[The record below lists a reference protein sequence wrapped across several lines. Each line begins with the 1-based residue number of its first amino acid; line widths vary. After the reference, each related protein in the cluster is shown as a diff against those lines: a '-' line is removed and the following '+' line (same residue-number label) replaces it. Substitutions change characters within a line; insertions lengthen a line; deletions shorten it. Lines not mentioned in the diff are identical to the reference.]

1 VANRFLDPL
10 GLTVEADEGAVNPE
24 TFTAMQH
31 SFDGKAGAFA
41 YLLFIL
47 LYAPCVAATAAI
59 YRETNRN
66 WTLFV
71 VFWTT
76 GIAYM
81 TATIFYQTMTYSQ
94 HPGYSFSW
102 IAGLLIAFLSVLLGL
117 WLLGRNPKKTVQEL
131 N

>member
-1 VANRFLDPL
+1 VN
-10 GLTVEADEGAVNPE
+10 EEQAVNTT
-24 TFTAMQH
+24 TFAAMQH

-71 VFWTT
+71 VLWTT

-81 TATIFYQTMTYSQ
+81 TATIFYQSMTYSE
-94 HPGYSFSW
+94 HPSYSLIW
-102 IAGLLIAFLSVLLGL
+102 ITGLLLTFSSILFGL
-117 WLLGRNPKKTVQEL
+117 WLLGRKPEKTFQEL
-131 N
+131 S